1 MRSALLPL
9 VHLYRLGLAWRER
22 RLASGREVVKRLK
35 WPVISIGNLSTGGA
49 GKTPVAIALARALSG
64 RGLAVDV
71 LSRGYGRRRREAARV
86 ELNGTA
92 EEFGDEPLVIARGAG
107 VPVYVAAERY
117 EAGVLAER
125 ELGGGRGVHILD
137 DGFQHRQLHRDVDIL
152 LVNQRDWRDRL
163 LPGGDLR
170 EPLEAARRADVIAV
184 SESEPELETAL
195 RAWGWTGPVW
205 RVRRRMEVPAVEGPV
220 VAFCGI
226 ARPEQFFLGL
236 EQAGVK
242 QAECRAFGDH
252 HRYSPRGLARLVHQ
266 ARRVGARAL
275 VTTEKDAVRLA
286 GMAAGMP
293 VLTVGLLVE
302 IEDEAAAMEW
312 LIKRI
317 PQKPM
322 TFDPR

>member
-1 MRSALLPL
+1 M
-9 VHLYRLGLAWRER
+9 
-22 RLASGREVVKRLK
+22 
-35 WPVISIGNLSTGGA
+35 
-49 GKTPVAIALARALSG
+49 
-64 RGLAVDV
+64 
-71 LSRGYGRRRREAARV
+71 
-86 ELNGTA
+86 
-92 EEFGDEPLVIARGAG
+92 
-107 VPVYVAAERY
+107 
-117 EAGVLAER
+117 
-125 ELGGGRGVHILD
+125 
-137 DGFQHRQLHRDVDIL
+137 
-152 LVNQRDWRDRL
+152 
-163 LPGGDLR
+163 R

-242 QAECRAFGDH
+242 LAGCRAFGDH
-252 HRYSPRGLARLVHQ
+252 HRYSPRDLARLVHQ